1 MPSNSATW
9 SGAPSCPK
17 AASRGAS
24 TSSGIACPKRTPASK
39 HGGDGSKPKGN
50 GCVSSPAWRN
60 GRTSVGLEE
69 VDNESPFYHLSGSN
83 NVILITT
90 ERYRKYPIQIKGY
103 GAGAEV
109 TAAGVFADIIRIA
122 NIR

>member
-1 MPSNSATW
+1 MPELV
-9 SGAPSCPK
+9 GAPLE
-17 AASRGAS
+17 AAFGQAGAPLHVALS
-24 TSSGIACPKRTPASK
+24 DGIARFETWRRRLETEGKRLRFIARME
-39 HGGDGSKPKGN
+39 D
-50 GCVSSPAWRN
+50 

>member
-17 AASRGAS
+17 AASRGA
-24 TSSGIACPKRTPASK
+24 
-39 HGGDGSKPKGN
+39 
-50 GCVSSPAWRN
+50 
-60 GRTSVGLEE
+60 SVGLEE

>member
-1 MPSNSATW
+1 MAAT
-9 SGAPSCPK
+9 AL
-17 AASRGAS
+17 
-24 TSSGIACPKRTPASK
+24 
-39 HGGDGSKPKGN
+39 KPKGN
-50 GCVSSPAWRN
+50 GCVSSPAWRTDAPRS
-60 GRTSVGLEE
+60 GSKRST
-69 VDNESPFYHLSGSN
+69 NESPFYHLSGSN

>member
-1 MPSNSATW
+1 M
-9 SGAPSCPK
+9 
-17 AASRGAS
+17 
-24 TSSGIACPKRTPASK
+24 
-39 HGGDGSKPKGN
+39 
-50 GCVSSPAWRN
+50 
-60 GRTSVGLEE
+60 GLRE
-69 VDNESPFYHLSGSN
+69 VDSESPFYHLSGSN